1 MRIATRG
8 SDLALWQAHWV
19 KQALEAGGAADVE
32 IHVVKTQGDVVQDRA
47 LTQLEGKGFF
57 TKEIEAALL
66 TGAADVAVHSY
77 KDLPTQ
83 QPPELVVAAVP
94 PRASTNDLLIVREEV
109 ADSRGETWPLAQ
121 AARVG
126 TGAAR
131 RIAQLLHMR
140 PDLQVVD
147 LRGNVPTRIR
157 KLRDKEYD
165 AIVLAKAGLDRL
177 EIDLGGMVV
186 VDLRI
191 SGFLPAPAQGALA
204 IQCRREDERTSS
216 LLRGLHDDA
225 TASCVG
231 AERHLLTLFEGGCS
245 LPLGCAASL
254 DDGSVELRAKWL
266 AGHGDMRTCCVRAD
280 DPHVAAETAHRALT
294 S

>member
-8 SDLALWQAHWV
+8 SDLALWQARWV
-19 KQALEAGGAADVE
+19 QQALEAKGATE
-32 IHVVKTQGDVVQDRA
+32 IELHIVKTQGDVVQDRA

-57 TKEIEAALL
+57 SREIEAALL
-66 TGAADVAVHSY
+66 DGAADVAVHSY

-83 QPPELVVAAVP
+83 QPPELIVAAVP
-94 PRASTNDLLIVREEV
+94 RRAATSDLLIVREDV
-109 ADSRGETWPLAQ
+109 ADSRGATWPLAP

-126 TGAAR
+126 TGSAR
-131 RIAQLLHMR
+131 RVAQLLHR
-140 PDLQVVD
+140 RADLTVMD

-177 EIDLGGMVV
+177 KIDLGAMVV
-186 VDLRI
+186 VDLLP

-204 IQCRREDERTSS
+204 IQCRRKDSETNS
-216 LLRGLHDDA
+216 LLRGLHDRA
-225 TASCVG
+225 TATCVA

-245 LPLGCAASL
+245 LALGCAASL
-254 DDGSVELRAKWL
+254 DGATVELRANWL
-266 AGHGDMRTCCVRAD
+266 AGEGDMRTCCVRAD
-280 DPHVAAETAHRALT
+280 DPHAVAEAAHRT
-294 S
+294 MTT